1 MKFTITIEDQEDGR
15 VKVES
20 TPHMQKLTALAR
32 ARDLTPAAAY
42 ALGALAKI
50 ISDSRKNAQEEV
62 KAKFDA
68 GVIPA
73 IPSQRK
79 MFS

>member
-1 MKFTITIEDQEDGR
+1 VKIIVTIEDQENGQ

-20 TPHMQKLTALAR
+20 TPHMQKLAAMAR
-32 ARDLTPAAAY
+32 ARDLTPAAGY